1 MDLKV
6 IGLGALINVALTVL
20 LSYIFLPS
28 IFIGPII
35 GGFLSSYLSKGYE
48 DYDKMDRKDGAVVG
62 AISGL
67 IGGLIISLLFILGI
81 GNIDT
86 TLGLISNNP
95 EITSII
101 IRGLIIINVTVDLS
115 LILGIIGGVIG
126 VIIKRGLT
134 YPEI

>member
-1 MDLKV
+1 
-6 IGLGALINVALTVL
+6 
-20 LSYIFLPS
+20 
-28 IFIGPII
+28 
-35 GGFLSSYLSKGYE
+35 
-48 DYDKMDRKDGAVVG
+48 MDRKDGAVVG

-101 IRGLIIINVTVDLS
+101 IKGLIIINVTVDLS